1 MSTDGFSRVWKEA
14 ARYRRIGIELRP
26 LIEDVYESV
35 QRADAPATRDA
46 LERLFA
52 FLASPAGR
60 TDANC
65 CVTDAFFSAAEQWE
79 SQWINFPEPLAA
91 ILNDTGG
98 TLHESIYAPH
108 IASTFES
115 LPEQLLERVRLLA
128 R

>member
-1 MSTDGFSRVWKEA
+1 MSADGFSRVWKEA
-14 ARYRRIGIELRP
+14 ARYRRIGPELRP
-26 LIEDVYESV
+26 LIEEVYESV
-35 QRADAPATRDA
+35 QRTDAAATRDA

-52 FLASPAGR
+52 FLASAAGR

-79 SQWINFPEPLAA
+79 LQWTAFPESLAA
-91 ILNDTGG
+91 ILDDTGG
-98 TLHESIYAPH
+98 TLHEAIYAPH

-115 LPEQLLERVRLLA
+115 LPEQLLERVKKLA